1 MGGERGEE
9 RWGEGKWGEGR
20 WGEVEVI
27 RERGLGGVRGK
38 GR

>member
-1 MGGERGEE
+1 MNGWGKGEE
-9 RWGEGKWGEGR
+9 R